1 MKETR
6 PTAEHKHNKH
16 NVTHMSWPF
25 EDLFNHDWSIDFRS
39 DHPMTPKS
47 LLVSSLDL
55 LPKLLTGNR
64 RVELSSCGQNYPSV
78 LNFFMINSTDIP
90 DSTINSTI
98 HLFLILPMFSEFNH
112 AFPRSKS
119 WDSLK
124 TSSCFSCENAPARW
138 KSSWFFLRVRIFGR
152 WKSMSSST
160 ENLRHRF
167 VFKPFATPD
176 LGSHPFFCRRARQPL
191 SSAASSSTSPAA
203 PWNHRGTHLK
213 TAGLLWMG
221 QRNPPVDRS
230 VNRIQCRISRFIPWF
245 NMIYGVST
253 IVVQDFATTQ
263 RNPNAATTCCAIQLW
278 VCPCA
283 STCATPPAVG
293 SYHGSHQRI
302 KYGWYV
308 ESHRWI

>member
-1 MKETR
+1 MTGPSISAAIIPWLPSR
-6 PTAEHKHNKH
+6 YWFRLLIFCQS
-16 NVTHMSWPF
+16 SWR
-25 EDLFNHDWSIDFRS
+25 EIDESNCPVVDR
-39 DHPMTPKS
+39 TI
-47 LLVSSLDL
+47 
-55 LPKLLTGNR
+55 
-64 RVELSSCGQNYPSV
+64 QV
-78 LNFFMINSTDIP
+78 LNFLMMINSTDIP

-176 LGSHPFFCRRARQPL
+176 LGSRPFFCRRARQPL

-203 PWNHRGTHLK
+203 PYGITVERIWKLLAYCGWASEIHQLIGQWIGFS
-213 TAGLLWMG
+213 AGFRDLSHDLIWFMG
-221 QRNPPVDRS
+221 FQPS
-230 VNRIQCRISRFIPWF
+230 
-245 NMIYGVST
+245 
-253 IVVQDFATTQ
+253 
-263 RNPNAATTCCAIQLW
+263 
-278 VCPCA
+278 
-283 STCATPPAVG
+283 
-293 SYHGSHQRI
+293 
-302 KYGWYV
+302 
-308 ESHRWI
+308 